1 MTRYFLVNNAS
12 RAAVYGI
19 GTFVRHMADFIKN
32 SQTQYDFYILDIY
45 SDVKEF
51 TIDEDE
57 NGVTHYKVPSY
68 KGRGTEFPYYRC
80 ILYFLGL
87 HIKNEENIIF
97 HFNFGQHYDLMR
109 LIKEK
114 YRFSRI
120 LFTIHYFNWCFTLN
134 GNLTRFRKMVN
145 NDSGEPVKE
154 SIQNEF
160 YNDKRLFSLCDGVI
174 VLSRFTCDLLRNDYC
189 IDCSKI
195 HLIYNGMKEDPNI
208 MGYCNEDKDVKEIL
222 YVGRLD
228 EIKGIEY
235 IIKAFKQIAFQNE
248 YVRLIFVGDGNF
260 NQYLTLC
267 EGVWDKVTFTGKVA
281 KEKLEQFY
289 RRATIGVQPSFH
301 EQCSYSAIEMM
312 AHGIPLIATDSTG
325 LGEMMD
331 YTPECVV
338 HIDEENF
345 QAEEFVRQLAEKME
359 MLLSDKQLREH
370 TSRKLRQLFL
380 ERYNLSCMGEA
391 MRNMLASCGLE
402 DNGIS
407 KEFLP
412 YMDNEMIRLINDRPV
427 LDLDYVGLT
436 GIGCYLWWR
445 IEILRTRDDKIC
457 ESTSVMLQEYLI
469 YYIDWVYD
477 VLKNDGKNAFSS
489 RFEPVPL
496 IWLLNSLKNAG
507 FYKTKVEIV
516 MRLTLS
522 LGIDIRTGNTEDFE
536 ISEISRTAL
545 KIYNLNL
552 QR

>member
-19 GTFVRHMADFIKN
+19 GTFLRHMADYIN
-32 SQTQYDFYILDIY
+32 NNQPQYDFCFLDIY

-68 KGRGTEFPYYRC
+68 KGSGTNYSYYRC
-80 ILYFLGL
+80 ILFFLNSY
-87 HIKNEENIIF
+87 IKDEECVIF
-97 HFNFGQHYDLMR
+97 HFNFAQHYDLMR

-134 GNLTRFRKMVN
+134 GNLTRFRKMIN
-145 NDSGEPVKE
+145 GNSDEPIKE
-154 SIQNEF
+154 NIQNEF
-160 YNDKRLFSLCDGVI
+160 NRNRRMYSLCDGVI
-174 VLSRFTCDLLRNDYC
+174 VLSKFTYDLLRYDYG
-189 IDCSKI
+189 IDGSKI

-208 MGYCNEDKDVKEIL
+208 VGYCNEDKDVKEIL

-248 YVRLIFVGDGNF
+248 HVRLTFVGDGNF
-260 NQYLTLC
+260 NQYLSLC

-345 QAEEFVRQLAEKME
+345 QAEEFVRQLAEKMDQ
-359 MLLSDKQLREH
+359 LLSDKQLRGR
-370 TSRKLRQLFL
+370 TSSKLRQLFH

-391 MRNMLASCGLE
+391 MKDMLAACKLE
-402 DNGIS
+402 ENGIS
-407 KEFLP
+407 KEFLS
-412 YMDNEMIRLINDRPV
+412 YLDNEMIRLINDRPV

-436 GIGCYLWWR
+436 GIGCYLWRR
-445 IEILRTRDDKIC
+445 IEILRNQDDKTC

-477 VLKNDGKNAFSS
+477 VLEKDGKNAFSS
-489 RFEPVPL
+489 CFEPVPL
-496 IWLLNSLKNAG
+496 KWLLNNLMNAG
-507 FYKTKVEIV
+507 FYKTKVDVV
-516 MRLTLS
+516 MRLILS
-522 LGIDIRTGNTEDFE
+522 LGIDIRTENAEDFDV
-536 ISEISRTAL
+536 SEISRTAL
-545 KIYNLNL
+545 KIYNLNY
-552 QR
+552 RR